1 MLATPIAAKRTAWP
15 ARPTGSPASDG
26 DVSGPR
32 PNCAERRYRQPAG
45 GQPPAEPGDAAQVG
59 QSRGGDVDPAV
70 GVIDKIEG
78 HDLRQL
84 TQMTRREWPGRF
96 RDLTADDTLIRHRNS
111 QLRVVLRGQ
120 ILSTGRSA
128 AS

>member
-32 PNCAERRYRQPAG
+32 PNCAERRDRQPAG
-45 GQPPAEPGDAAQVG
+45 GQRPAEPGHAAQVR
-59 QSRGGDVDPAV
+59 QGGSDDVDPAV

-84 TQMTRREWPGRF
+84 TQMTRREWPGSY
-96 RDLTADDTLIRHRNS
+96 RDLTADDTLS
-111 QLRVVLRGQ
+111 D
-120 ILSTGRSA
+120 TGTPS
-128 AS
+128 